1 MGLFRASSPVA
12 VRSSAAAPV
21 RVHPAGKPAS
31 LWQDGFGSLAIRSLQ
46 VILVVAVAAGLIIG
60 LRELTVVVIPLLLA
74 LILACAFAPVM
85 AWLRRRGVPP
95 LGATLLVL
103 LVVVTILAG
112 IGWLIVAAVRGQ
124 WGELSTKAQQG
135 FQQLLDWVSTLPF
148 SIDQSQI
155 DQWIDSATDFLT
167 SAQFGSGAI
176 AGVSAVASFVTGFI
190 LLVVV
195 LFFFLKDGP
204 QMWAFVLRP
213 FEGEKYARAVR
224 IGSKT
229 VSVFGSYV
237 RGTASVAAVD
247 ALGILIGLLILQVP
261 LALPFAVL
269 VFLLAFIPFVGATRA
284 GILAALVALV
294 ANGWVVALLVV
305 GVVVLVNQL
314 EGNFLQPVLMGR
326 SMKLHA
332 FVVLIALTAGTV
344 LGGIVGAVLAVP
356 LTATA
361 WGIIQVW
368 DGPATPARWARRKHR
383 TDERAMV
390 SGRGAVTVETAD
402 GKAAD

>member
-1 MGLFRASSPVA
+1 MGLFRTSSPVA
-12 VRSSAAAPV
+12 VRSSAADPV
-21 RVHPAGKPAS
+21 RVQPAGKPAS

-46 VILVVAVAAGLIIG
+46 IILVVAVAAGLIIG

-135 FQQLLDWVSTLPF
+135 FQQLMDWVSTLPF

-261 LALPFAVL
+261 LAVPLAVL
-269 VFLLAFIPFVGATRA
+269 VFLLAFIPFVGATLA